1 MTQFLFPSSFFFLIT
16 SKEVKQ
22 VLLLISHGKFLH
34 STNYAQSILYQ
45 VFTAINIS
53 VLPDVLANTSVTFEV
68 YNVKMTYMF

>member
-1 MTQFLFPSSFFFLIT
+1 MLS
-16 SKEVKQ
+16 
-22 VLLLISHGKFLH
+22 LISHGKFLH

-45 VFTAINIS
+45 VFTVINIS